1 MEKKMWNTDTH
12 SFIVLV
18 FCDNVAKER
27 SKIQAYLLCCRY
39 SWFLCFLTNLMF
51 VTRLHE
57 ESVGTIFQ
65 LPLLTL
71 SLCYIFVILALSY
84 IYSLII
90 VIFVTVTCDKCALLL
105 LLQIEYNWLKTQMI
119 AFLNNK
125 AFINWDICITLLD
138 IIHLIDYNRVYTK
151 FYMH

>member
-1 MEKKMWNTDTH
+1 MWQD
-12 SFIVLV
+12 SM
-18 FCDNVAKER
+18 R
-27 SKIQAYLLCCRY
+27 SLLAL
-39 SWFLCFLTNLMF
+39 F
-51 VTRLHE
+51 
-57 ESVGTIFQ
+57 FQ

-71 SLCYIFVILALSY
+71 SLCYIFAILALSH

-90 VIFVTVTCDKCALLL
+90 IFVTCDKCALLL

-125 AFINWDICITLLD
+125 AFVNWDICITLLD

-151 FYMH
+151 FYMHWESKRFTWLTLLWHSLIMIWNLTCSISDVCLYLWPQLS